1 MILAIA
7 NQKGGT
13 AKSTT
18 AAALAQGAASTGK
31 KALAIDLDPQG
42 NLSYFLNADTSKPG
56 SYQVLTETTA
66 AANAIQTV
74 QDGVFVIPAS
84 RDLAAV
90 TSGKGSARRLQDAL
104 KPVKERFDLIVI
116 DTPPT
121 IGELQFNALQAADG
135 LLIPLQADIVSLH
148 GLYQVME
155 TVEQI
160 KASNPRLTVRGIILT
175 RHNGRTVIAR
185 QMTQSIT
192 DKASES
198 GIPFLGIIRESVA
211 VRETQSLQRSL
222 YEYAPQSAP
231 ARDYLHVLK
240 KVMEG

>member
-1 MILAIA
+1 M
-7 NQKGGT
+7 
-13 AKSTT
+13 
-18 AAALAQGAASTGK
+18 
-31 KALAIDLDPQG
+31 
-42 NLSYFLNADTSKPG
+42 
-56 SYQVLTETTA
+56 
-66 AANAIQTV
+66 
-74 QDGVFVIPAS
+74 
-84 RDLAAV
+84 
-90 TSGKGSARRLQDAL
+90 QDAL

>member
-1 MILAIA
+1 MILAIV

-56 SYQVLTETTA
+56 SYQVLTENTA
-66 AANAIQTV
+66 AAMVVTAEIKNE
-74 QDGVFVIPAS
+74 G
-84 RDLAAV
+84 AV
-90 TSGKGSARRLQDAL
+90 TSGKGSARRLQNAL
-104 KPVKERFDLIVI
+104 EPIKERFDLIVI

-121 IGELQFNALQAADG
+121 IGELQYNALQAADG
-135 LLIPLQADIVSLH
+135 LLIPLQADVVSLH

-160 KASNPRLTVRGIILT
+160 KASNPRLTVRGVILT

-192 DKASES
+192 DKAAKS

-211 VRETQSLQRSL
+211 VREAQSLQRSL